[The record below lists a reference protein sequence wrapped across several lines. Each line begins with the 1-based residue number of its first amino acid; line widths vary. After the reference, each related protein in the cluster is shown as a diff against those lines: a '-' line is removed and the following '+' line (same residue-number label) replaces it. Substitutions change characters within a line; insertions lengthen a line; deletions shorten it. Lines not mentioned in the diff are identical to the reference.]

1 MGKMDQEERFTCPK
15 RGALVS
21 KDDKFCSNCGASLS
35 NVSFS
40 SVFPEIS
47 GGERESEEAYE
58 RKFTLTQR
66 FYKLLTSPSEA
77 MRDIAFAPDYEGFF
91 LIFVMEIVLVSVTL
105 WLVFQKI
112 HFVGEHAGAIIGS
125 VTGVIFFAVVL
136 GMGIVI
142 VKWLIKSLIVRH
154 ACDNGSGW
162 SFKTAASITGYAY
175 FADIVVGII
184 GICLSWF
191 LIPSFT
197 VDTTDLQVAIQEMNN
212 YMAQLTSLQLLYSLP
227 VSFIG
232 LLWKSYLG
240 GLGASFGT
248 KDKCS
253 LRGGIIIFFVLG
265 LIGLLF
271 SFVT

>member
-15 RGALVS
+15 CGAVVS

-77 MRDIAFAPDYEGFF
+77 MRDIAFSPDYEGFF

-112 HFVGEHAGAIIGS
+112 HFVGEHASAIIGS

-142 VKWLIKSLIVRH
+142 AKWLIKSLIVRH